1 LDKLDVNFIVMV
13 CNTIYLF
20 YDKLQKEIK
29 TPILDLRKE
38 LKKLLLERGVKSALI
53 IGTPNTIKEGLYK
66 FDGIK
71 TYEPDEE
78 EMTLLTD
85 IIFKFNNGVNKK
97 NQKLRNICDKYINKG
112 AEIIIL
118 GCTEFGVMLGDEEI
132 PKINTIDVLVDVVIN
147 KLNFPD

>member
-1 LDKLDVNFIVMV
+1 MI

-20 YDKLQKEIK
+20 YDRLQKEIK

-38 LKKLLLERGVKSALI
+38 LKKLVSDKGVKSVLI
-53 IGTPNTIKEGLYK
+53 IGTPNTIKGGLYK

-78 EMTLLTD
+78 EMKLLTS
-85 IIFKFNNGVNKK
+85 IIFKFNNGLNKEK
-97 NQKLRNICDKYINKG
+97 QKVRNICDKYINKG
-112 AEIIIL
+112 AETIIL

-132 PKINTIDVLVDVVIN
+132 PKINPIDVLVDVIIN
-147 KLNFPD
+147 KLLYNYQEKEQKIK